1 MTDKEKIRIKLK
13 CLFLGH
19 HWGSW
24 QGDYKFDHG
33 SGSGKHFNFIRKK
46 RICLRC
52 SAVEYAN
59 HLHSPI

>member
-1 MTDKEKIRIKLK
+1 MTDKEKTRIRLK

-33 SGSGKHFNFIRKK
+33 RFNFTRKK

-52 SAVEYAN
+52 FTVEYAS
-59 HLHSPI
+59 HLQDCGGEDKW